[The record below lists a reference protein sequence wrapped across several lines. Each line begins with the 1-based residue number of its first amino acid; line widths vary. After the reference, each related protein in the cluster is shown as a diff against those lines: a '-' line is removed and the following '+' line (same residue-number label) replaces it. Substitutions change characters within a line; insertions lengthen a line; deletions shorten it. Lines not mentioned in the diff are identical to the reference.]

1 MHQENPDE
9 VFEASQFPTPDS
21 RNPTNTASV
30 STPTIDE
37 APSMPAVVAGAF
49 TKLRLVHRVRV
60 LRRLLMPVGP
70 MALTVL
76 GGGVFAK
83 YAAQARWP
91 RMSVSLEDAAR
102 VTSSQVYELV
112 RYVEQ
117 SNPHVLQQ
125 VMVVLS
131 RDATTM
137 AAVGASVTALVMQH
151 LSARQEGVA
160 VGMTVM
166 WPGLSEAKPGWV
178 CRWPRCPGF
187 RLAQPGLPE
196 RRATRPGSG
205 KW

>member
-1 MHQENPDE
+1 MKFSKHRK
-9 VFEASQFPTPDS
+9 S
-21 RNPTNTASV
+21 RHLSTATEIEPGSG
-30 STPTIDE
+30 TAAAIDE

-49 TKLRLVHRVRV
+49 TKLHLAHRVRV

-102 VTSSQVYELV
+102 ITSSQVYELV

-131 RDATTM
+131 RDAATM
-137 AAVGASVTALVMQH
+137 AAVGASVTALVMRH
-151 LSARQEGVA
+151 LSARQEA
-160 VGMTVM
+160 R
-166 WPGLSEAKPGWV
+166 S
-178 CRWPRCPGF
+178 
-187 RLAQPGLPE
+187 
-196 RRATRPGSG
+196 RPA
-205 KW
+205 

>member
-1 MHQENPDE
+1 MKFSKHR
-9 VFEASQFPTPDS
+9 SS
-21 RNPTNTASV
+21 RHLTTATQPQTV
-30 STPTIDE
+30 SMSTLTIDE
-37 APSMPAVVAGAF
+37 TPSVPAVVASAF
-49 TKLRLVHRVRV
+49 TKLRLAHRVRV

-137 AAVGASVTALVMQH
+137 AAVGASVTAIVMQH
-151 LSARQEGVA
+151 LSARQEA
-160 VGMTVM
+160 R
-166 WPGLSEAKPGWV
+166 S
-178 CRWPRCPGF
+178 
-187 RLAQPGLPE
+187 
-196 RRATRPGSG
+196 RPA
-205 KW
+205 

>member
-1 MHQENPDE
+1 MKFSKQRKLPQH
-9 VFEASQFPTPDS
+9 S
-21 RNPTNTASV
+21 
-30 STPTIDE
+30 STTQIPPVPADAQAVDG
-37 APSMPAVVAGAF
+37 APSLPAVVASAF
-49 TKLRLVHRVRV
+49 TRLRLAHRARV

-70 MALTVL
+70 MALMVL

-102 VTSSQVYELV
+102 VTSSQVFELV

-137 AAVGASVTALVMQH
+137 AAVGAGVTAIVMQH
-151 LSARQEGVA
+151 LSGRK
-160 VGMTVM
+160 MTR
-166 WPGLSEAKPGWV
+166 S
-178 CRWPRCPGF
+178 
-187 RLAQPGLPE
+187 QP
-196 RRATRPGSG
+196 A
-205 KW
+205 

>member
-1 MHQENPDE
+1 MKFPKHRKSRHLSS
-9 VFEASQFPTPDS
+9 ATQFPMVPM
-21 RNPTNTASV
+21 
-30 STPTIDE
+30 STLALDE
-37 APSMPAVVAGAF
+37 APSLPDIVASSF
-49 TKLRLVHRVRV
+49 PRLRLAHRVRV

-91 RMSVSLEDAAR
+91 RMSVSLDDAAR
-102 VTSSQVYELV
+102 ITSSQVFDLV

-137 AAVGASVTALVMQH
+137 AAVGASVTAIVMQH
-151 LSARQEGVA
+151 LAGRQTARPRSARR
-160 VGMTVM
+160 
-166 WPGLSEAKPGWV
+166 EA
-178 CRWPRCPGF
+178 
-187 RLAQPGLPE
+187 LPE
-196 RRATRPGSG
+196 GT
-205 KW
+205 

>member
-1 MHQENPDE
+1 MKFSKHRN
-9 VFEASQFPTPDS
+9 S
-21 RNPTNTASV
+21 RHLSTATEPQVVPSIA
-30 STPTIDE
+30 PTIDD
-37 APSMPAVVAGAF
+37 APSLPAIVAAAF
-49 TKLRLVHRVRV
+49 TKLRLAHRVRV

-131 RDATTM
+131 RDTATM
-137 AAVGASVTALVMQH
+137 AAVGASVTAIVMQH
-151 LSARQEGVA
+151 LSARK
-160 VGMTVM
+160 M
-166 WPGLSEAKPGWV
+166 
-178 CRWPRCPGF
+178 
-187 RLAQPGLPE
+187 E
-196 RRATRPGSG
+196 RSRSVT
-205 KW
+205 